1 MNKYQIIG
9 ILFFV
14 LYGNIFAQEK
24 DNSVTLLFVGDIMGH
39 GPQVRAAY
47 NPITKTYNYDACF
60 QYMSPIFVQA
70 DYVIG
75 NLEVTLGTK
84 PYRGYPQ
91 FSSPVE
97 LAIATKKAGINILAT
112 ANNHS
117 CDRRKKGIDKTI
129 SVLDSLQIMHLGTY
143 NSTLAKDSINPLI
156 IEKNHIKIALLNYTY
171 GTNGIPVPKGSV
183 VNLLKK
189 ETIAADVIKA
199 KSYHP
204 DQIIA
209 FVHWGEQYR
218 DRPVQSQKKWFA
230 YFKSLGVN
238 IVIGSHPHV
247 IEPMEW
253 DKEQNTLVVY
263 SLGNFVSNQRSFPR
277 DGAGIFE
284 LTLTKKEQQTFIN
297 QANYQLT
304 WVYKRKQDKKTDYL
318 ILPIDEFAYKK
329 TFFTKDSDYQKMK
342 KYALHAKK
350 LLGKYNRNIP
360 EKTPYTDLFIHLHN
374 ILY

>member
-1 MNKYQIIG
+1 
-9 ILFFV
+9 
-14 LYGNIFAQEK
+14 
-24 DNSVTLLFVGDIMGH
+24 
-39 GPQVRAAY
+39 
-47 NPITKTYNYDACF
+47 
-60 QYMSPIFVQA
+60 
-70 DYVIG
+70 
-75 NLEVTLGTK
+75 
-84 PYRGYPQ
+84 
-91 FSSPVE
+91 
-97 LAIATKKAGINILAT
+97 
-112 ANNHS
+112 
-117 CDRRKKGIDKTI
+117 
-129 SVLDSLQIMHLGTY
+129 MHLGTY